1 MALTT
6 LDWVVVGV
14 YGAIV
19 LAIGFGFA
27 RRAGGSVED
36 YFIAGRS
43 LPWWLAGTSIAAT
56 WFATDAPLA
65 TAALVRRQ
73 GVYGN
78 WLWWYEAAGILML
91 TFFYARLWRRAGVL
105 TDAEVIEIR
114 YGGAP
119 ARALRT
125 FSAVYQGLLKN
136 AVVMGWVMLAM
147 VKFSRVLL
155 GWDPAVTLAVCVGL
169 ALAYTVASGLWGV
182 VVTDL
187 LQFVAGMLGAITLAG
202 IVLTRFGGPAAM
214 ADAVRD
220 VPQAPPG
227 ALDLVPSAGTASSL
241 EIVSF
246 ICLIGILWLRSG
258 QGDGY
263 VAQRLFATRD
273 ERQAVKASLWFA
285 FAGTV
290 LLTWPWIVVG
300 LGSLLVFPP
309 TAMDP
314 ALAADPELAYPM
326 MIRELMP
333 AGLRGLMVATFLA
346 AFMSTMDTHLCW
358 GASYMVNDVYRRF
371 LRSEPL
377 RAALCRGVADHG
389 CAARGGRRGRGLA
402 DGLDPARVDLH
413 HRTHGRG
420 RARLAPALVLV
431 AGERVGRD
439 RRHGGLGAPGQRAP
453 PGRGPRV
460 RPPRRGDP
468 GRGWLLRAGDGPH
481 PGGGHPRRLHRAL
494 ARRRARH
501 ASRAGRSAGPFL
513 PARAPRRLVAPGGG
527 AHRRPLVRPA
537 REPHV
542 AGLPARRPLR
552 LREPARHRLRAHG
565 PPRRGRAP
573 DRRVSCGRGHHG
585 AHRARGHARSACH
598 TLRRLRHERPAQDRP
613 RRRRQ
618 PRVRSRLDP
627 RRPPQ

>member
-6 LDWVVVGV
+6 LDWVVVCV

-119 ARALRT
+119 ARALRG

-155 GWDPAVTLAVCVGL
+155 GWDPAVTLTVCVGL

-214 ADAVRD
+214 ADAVRA
-220 VPQAPPG
+220 VPEAPPG

-246 ICLIGILWLRSG
+246 LCLIGVLWLRSG

-309 TAMDP
+309 AAMDP

-371 LRSEPL
+371 LRKDRSE
-377 RAALCRGVADHG
+377 RHYVAASRIMVVLLAVVAAGVAWQMDSIQ
-389 CAARGGRRGRGLA
+389 RGWIYIIELTAG
-402 DGLDPARVDLH
+402 V
-413 HRTHGRG
+413 
-420 RARLAPALVLV
+420 ALV
-431 AGERVGRD
+431 
-439 RRHGGLGAPGQRAP
+439 
-453 PGRGPRV
+453 
-460 RPPRRGDP
+460 
-468 GRGWLLRAGDGPH
+468 WLLRWYWWRVNAWAEIAAMAGSVLLANGRVLVGALKPVLPAAAIRAADGFYAPEMDLIRAVVILVACTALWLAVVLVTRPEPDEVLDRFYRRVH
-481 PGGGHPRRLHRAL
+481 PGGWWRRVAERTGV
-494 ARRRARH
+494 RSTDPP
-501 ASRAGRSAGPFL
+501 ASRMWPGFL
-513 PARAPRRLVAPGGG
+513 LG
-527 AHRRPLVRPA
+527 ALFVYA
-537 REPHV
+537 SLLGIGYV
-542 AGLPARRPLR
+542 LT
-552 LREPARHRLRAHG
+552 
-565 PPRRGRAP
+565 GRAGAGALLIA
-573 DRRVSCGRGHHG
+573 VSLAAG
-585 AHRARGHARSACH
+585 AITVRIAHTDTSPASSETSA
-598 TLRRLRHERPAQDRP
+598 P
-613 RRRRQ
+613 
-618 PRVRSRLDP
+618 SRTSP
-627 RRPPQ
+627 